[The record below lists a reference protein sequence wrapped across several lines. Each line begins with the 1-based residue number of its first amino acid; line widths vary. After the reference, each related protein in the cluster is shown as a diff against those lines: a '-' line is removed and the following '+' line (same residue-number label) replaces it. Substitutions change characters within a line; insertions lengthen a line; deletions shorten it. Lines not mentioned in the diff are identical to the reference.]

1 MRFIDII
8 KKRIAY
14 SPDYILS
21 IFNKWKTDLLM
32 QEMRKRAVIGI
43 NFNLL
48 EYDRHAGTNLRIYNL
63 NSRESIRIGDNVCID
78 GELFCNKMGRI
89 EIGDFTVINHN
100 TFIVADNL
108 VKIGRSCFIAR
119 DVLIQDNNSHPI
131 DPEKRKQ
138 QSISHYI
145 MPTDTYES
153 DNSPIEL
160 EDCVWVGTRVIIL
173 KNVKVGYG
181 SVIAA
186 GAVVTKNIPPMSI
199 VAGNPA
205 RVVKTITDSIKL

>member
-1 MRFIDII
+1 MSFLDIV

-21 IFNKWKTDLLM
+21 IFNKWKIELLM
-32 QEMRKRAVIGI
+32 QEMHKKAIIGI
-43 NFNLL
+43 NFNSVN
-48 EYDRHAGTNLRIYNL
+48 YYRHTGLNFRIYNT

-78 GELFCNKMGRI
+78 GELFCNRMGRI
-89 EIGDFTVINHN
+89 KIDDFTVINHN
-100 TFIVADNL
+100 TFIAADNL
-108 VKIGRSCFIAR
+108 VKIGKSCFIAR

-138 QSISHYI
+138 QSISHHMQPI
-145 MPTDTYES
+145 DTYES
-153 DNSPIEL
+153 DNGTIEL

-181 SVIAA
+181 SIIAA
-186 GAVVTKNIPPMSI
+186 GSVVTKSIPPMSI
-199 VAGNPA
+199 AAGNPA
-205 RVVKTITDSIKL
+205 RVVKTITDF